1 MSYQH
6 YKEFMMSLT
15 PDDCFLL
22 EQDQK
27 LRMDLLRDEWVARV
41 RKDHWMDFVIFHDD
55 MLLADDSAEMTK
67 CL

>member
-1 MSYQH
+1 M
-6 YKEFMMSLT
+6 
-15 PDDCFLL
+15 L